1 MSVTVAS
8 LFSLSDDAKDAIR
21 TSIAMV
27 TVFGIALWSGW
38 PNPHWAGIAVA
49 VISAPTVGQSL
60 DKGIR
65 RLGGTLLGAVAALF
79 LLGLFPQDRYLFLAA
94 VSLFG
99 GICTYLMTRNQN
111 YFWQVV
117 ALVCFIVVLAGPAD
131 SEAAF
136 HRATFRFLET
146 AMGIIVF
153 TLLSVFLWPRSNR
166 SALRETA
173 RALVTTQQQLYVA
186 IGARMRD
193 AAAEDGVPPLQQ
205 REARLLRRFDQLLS
219 AAGAEAYSVRRSR
232 TQWIRLRRLLEDYMR
247 AAAHWG
253 ESLRTLREVDM
264 YRLVPEVARLDAE
277 VEERFASMSAMLDGA
292 IPEEGPLEVS
302 LTTNTDARAALSPLA
317 LAAATV
323 TKRHLREIESVTREL
338 VACVGRLTDVAPP
351 ARARL
356 RGRPGRGRRP
366 KAPAF
371 PLLDPDRLRAAAMVV
386 ITTWVAFLIWVY
398 VNPPGHAG
406 FVQTAAIFSRWS
418 SPLCR
423 PAPR

>member
-1 MSVTVAS
+1 MSTPTSSVFA
-8 LFSLSDDAKDAIR
+8 LSDDAKDAIR

-27 TVFGIALWSGW
+27 TVFWIALRSGW

-131 SEAAF
+131 SEVAF

-166 SALRETA
+166 RALRETA
-173 RALVTTQQQLYVA
+173 RALVATQQQLYVA
-186 IGARMRD
+186 VGAPTRD

-205 REARLLRRFDQLLS
+205 QQTQLLRRFDQLLS
-219 AAGAEAYSVRRSR
+219 AAGAEAYSVWRSR
-232 TQWIRLRRLLEDYMR
+232 KDWIRLRRLCEEYMR
-247 AAAHWG
+247 VAAHWG
-253 ESLRTLREVDM
+253 DSLRTLRDVDM
-264 YRLVPEVARLDAE
+264 YRLVPELPQLDAE
-277 VEERFASMSAMLDGA
+277 VEKRFTSVSAMLDGA
-292 IPEEGPLEVS
+292 IPEDGPLEVS
-302 LTTNTDARAALSPLA
+302 LTTNTDVRAALSPLA

-323 TKRHLREIESVTREL
+323 TKRHLQEIESVTHEM
-338 VACVGRLTDVAPP
+338 VACVGGFTDVARPTP
-351 ARARL
+351 GRL
-356 RGRPGRGRRP
+356 RGRPRRGRRP
-366 KAPAF
+366 
-371 PLLDPDRLRAAAMVV
+371 
-386 ITTWVAFLIWVY
+386 
-398 VNPPGHAG
+398 N
-406 FVQTAAIFSRWS
+406 
-418 SPLCR
+418 
-423 PAPR
+423 APRRSRSSIPTVSALRPWW